1 MTIASAHRT
10 VNRNG
15 RRVRRCLRDLVILLS
30 VEGLPLRIILAVM
43 LLINSHRALLYGVG
57 WFLTHCEVSS
67 KEACRR
73 WILIYDGRVRALRCG
88 AQRERFDERMCMIT
102 RDTDCARSQALRLRR
117 AFVCLR
123 VLSLRMSRRQIHS
136 ANEEETY
143 RPAEIT
149 DEEVADV
156 LSAFYDPTTLLFS
169 EESTA
174 SSSVASGTVELA
186 GETQYDTAAAEALCS
201 IRPSTLLWP
210 AAQARLTLCLRPAL
224 RAC

>member
-1 MTIASAHRT
+1 M
-10 VNRNG
+10 
-15 RRVRRCLRDLVILLS
+15 
-30 VEGLPLRIILAVM
+30 RIILAVM

-102 RDTDCARSQALRLRR
+102 RDTIVRTIASIAL
-117 AFVCLR
+117 AAGVCIPAGL
-123 VLSLRMSRRQIHS
+123 VFADEPAATDS
-136 ANEEETY
+136 ANEETY

-156 LSAFYDPTTLLFS
+156 LSAFSGPTTPLFRRVHGLFVGRFGYGGAGGRNS
-169 EESTA
+169 STIR
-174 SSSVASGTVELA
+174 LP
-186 GETQYDTAAAEALCS
+186 LRHCMRS
-201 IRPSTLLWP
+201 IRPSTLLASVLP
-210 AAQARLTLCLRPAL
+210 KRG
-224 RAC
+224 